1 MPVGNGGDQLTDKQR
16 LFCDEYL
23 KDFNATRAYKS
34 VYGGVKQHSAETAA
48 SRLLKND
55 EVQSYIDDQYYD
67 AHAALIAEGRELR
80 RFLTRCIRGEVTEE
94 VVIQGGKITKGI
106 SIKDRL
112 KCAAMLMKITNMRKD
127 EPERKDDPLGIND
140 TFGF

>member
-1 MPVGNGGDQLTDKQR
+1 MTDKQK

-23 KDFNATRAYKS
+23 KDFNATRAYKD
-34 VYGGVKQHSAETAA
+34 VYGAKQHSAETAA

-55 EVQSYIDDQYYD
+55 EVQAYIDDHYENE
-67 AHAALIAEGRELR
+67 HAALIAEGRELR

-94 VVIQGGKITKGI
+94 IIVQGEKITKGI

-112 KCAAMLMKITNMRKD
+112 KCADMLLKITNVQRG
-127 EPERKDDPLGIND
+127 EPGHELDGLLGE
-140 TFGF
+140 F